1 MTNDK
6 RACIAFICGMKVNPY
21 RKKQMVFDYS
31 KGEYFHFL
39 VMHRSISGIHV
50 FDYQRNGHVKG
61 AFDMLFDYVA
71 NYHVTIEWNKSKFQG
86 FDYESQCYLQVRSI
100 IKILRCLIMRTLVIF
115 YIKCFDCFLVSTQ
128 FRASPFA

>member
-50 FDYQRNGHVKG
+50 FDYQRNGHVK
-61 AFDMLFDYVA
+61 
-71 NYHVTIEWNKSKFQG
+71 FQG
-86 FDYESQCYLQVRSI
+86 FDYESQCYFTGKVDNQNI
-100 IKILRCLIMRTLVIF
+100 EM
-115 YIKCFDCFLVSTQ
+115 FDYENASYFLYQ
-128 FRASPFA
+128 ML

>member
-21 RKKQMVFDYS
+21 RNKQMVFDYS

-71 NYHVTIEWNKSKFQG
+71 NYRRDDLEPHAPS
-86 FDYESQCYLQVRSI
+86 CI
-100 IKILRCLIMRTLVIF
+100 IKLSNSGEVKIIR
-115 YIKCFDCFLVSTQ
+115 K
-128 FRASPFA
+128 

>member
-86 FDYESQCYLQVRSI
+86 FDYESQCYFTGKVDNHVPC
-100 IKILRCLIMRTLVIF
+100 KFTHLIFM
-115 YIKCFDCFLVSTQ
+115 
-128 FRASPFA
+128 

>member
-71 NYHVTIEWNKSKFQG
+71 NYHVTIEWNKSKFTG
-86 FDYESQCYLQVRSI
+86 HRTKR
-100 IKILRCLIMRTLVIF
+100 IKR
-115 YIKCFDCFLVSTQ
+115 YIE
-128 FRASPFA
+128 

>member
-50 FDYQRNGHVKG
+50 FDYQR
-61 AFDMLFDYVA
+61 M
-71 NYHVTIEWNKSKFQG
+71 E
-86 FDYESQCYLQVRSI
+86 
-100 IKILRCLIMRTLVIF
+100 
-115 YIKCFDCFLVSTQ
+115 
-128 FRASPFA
+128 

>member
-21 RKKQMVFDYS
+21 RNKQMVFDYS

-86 FDYESQCYLQVRSI
+86 FDYE
-100 IKILRCLIMRTLVIF
+100 ILRCLIMRTLVIF
-115 YIKCFDCFLVSTQ
+115 YIKCFDCFFSKH
-128 FRASPFA
+128 SI

>member
-1 MTNDK
+1 
-6 RACIAFICGMKVNPY
+6 
-21 RKKQMVFDYS
+21 MVFDYS

-86 FDYESQCYLQVRSI
+86 FDYESDTCPFIVCHLYKIYRCYYCYANSE
-100 IKILRCLIMRTLVIF
+100 
-115 YIKCFDCFLVSTQ
+115 S
-128 FRASPFA
+128 SPFYGKPNNYMSLNAYRPMHIHYIYLS

>member
-6 RACIAFICGMKVNPY
+6 RACIAFICGMNVNPY
-21 RKKQMVFDYS
+21 RNKQMVFDYS

-86 FDYESQCYLQVRSI
+86 FDYESQCYFTGKVDNQNI
-100 IKILRCLIMRTLVIF
+100 EM
-115 YIKCFDCFLVSTQ
+115 FDYENASYFLYQ
-128 FRASPFA
+128 ML

>member
-86 FDYESQCYLQVRSI
+86 FDYESQCYFTGKGDNQNI
-100 IKILRCLIMRTLVIF
+100 EM
-115 YIKCFDCFLVSTQ
+115 FDYENASYFLYQ
-128 FRASPFA
+128 ML

>member
-71 NYHVTIEWNKSKFQG
+71 NYHVTIEWNFTGKVDNQNIEM
-86 FDYESQCYLQVRSI
+86 FDYENASY
-100 IKILRCLIMRTLVIF
+100 
-115 YIKCFDCFLVSTQ
+115 FLYQ
-128 FRASPFA
+128 ML